1 MELIAREEELY
12 SLPQDSAEELDL
24 KRLIEDATPNDE
36 VGDNDKEEKQ
46 KKQILLQQKK

>member
-36 VGDNDKEEKQ
+36 VGDNDKEKQ